1 MNPYHLLIAFLLDAL
16 LGDPK
21 WLPHPVKGIG
31 IIIAHGERITRRIL
45 GNGYMSGI
53 LTVVAAVGSGWLA
66 VWLSLRFCAQIS
78 PWLEAVLEIAWL
90 YLGLAARGLAQAG
103 KEVLHALREGR
114 LEGAR
119 TSLAQIVGRDTDG
132 LDEGGI
138 SRAAI
143 ESVAE
148 NTVDGIL
155 SPLFFALLGG
165 APLLW
170 AFKAVSTCD
179 SMIGYKTEKY
189 LRFGALGARL
199 DDVANYIPAR
209 LCLLLFPAAAWLC
222 HASPVFAW
230 RIGWRDRKNHA
241 SPNAGI
247 PEAAMAGALK
257 VRLGG
262 PAWYGGELERKPFFG
277 GEFSDP
283 SRTHIAR
290 SIAIMWMVSILF
302 LMLGLAIRFLPEVWN
317 G

>member
-1 MNPYHLLIAFLLDAL
+1 MNPSHLLIAFLLDAVI
-16 LGDPK
+16 GDPK
-21 WLPHPVKGIG
+21 WLPHPVKAIG
-31 IIIAHGERITRRIL
+31 FIISRAETVTRRFT
-45 GNGYMSGI
+45 GNGYVSGI
-53 LTVVAAVGSGWLA
+53 LTVTVTVGSSWFV
-66 VWLSLRFCAQIS
+66 VWLSLRLCAHLS
-78 PWLEAVLEIAWL
+78 PLLKAVVEITWL
-90 YLGLAARGLAQAG
+90 YLGIAARGLAEAG
-103 KEVLHALREGR
+103 IKVYHALRRGSLSEAR
-114 LEGAR
+114 LYVGE
-119 TSLAQIVGRDTDG
+119 IVGRDTDR
-132 LDEGGI
+132 LDEKGV
-138 SRAAI
+138 SQAAI

-179 SMIGYKTEKY
+179 SMIGYKNERY
-189 LRFGALGARL
+189 LRFGSLGARL

-222 HASPVFAW
+222 RASPRSSWLVA
-230 RIGWRDRKNHA
+230 RRDRKNHA

-262 PAWYGGELERKPFFG
+262 PAWYGGELEEKPFFG
-277 GEFSDP
+277 FEFSDP
-283 SRTHIAR
+283 GQAHISRAVV
-290 SIAIMWMVSILF
+290 IMWTVSILF
-302 LMLGLAIRFLPEVWN
+302 LFLGLALRFLPEVWL